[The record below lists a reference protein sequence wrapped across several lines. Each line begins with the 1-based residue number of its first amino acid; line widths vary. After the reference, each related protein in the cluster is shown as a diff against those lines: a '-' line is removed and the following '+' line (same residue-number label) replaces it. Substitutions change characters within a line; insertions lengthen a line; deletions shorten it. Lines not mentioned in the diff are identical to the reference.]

1 MSNEPKYTFKI
12 LTLGESGVGKT
23 CILRRFVENK
33 FLKNHLATIGID
45 FRAKTIQIN
54 GYEVK
59 LKIWDTAGE
68 ERFRNITNQYYKGA
82 DGIILVFD
90 LTNFDTMNKIR
101 DWYNQIKNNT
111 SSNDIGLVLVA
122 NKSDLKRE
130 VSNEEC
136 LNLSKELNIQFY
148 ETSALTGEGV
158 NEIFEYITQEI
169 ISKKNYLD
177 DTQANGVTLGIGD
190 NKNKNKD
197 KKSDCC

>member
-45 FRAKTIQIN
+45 FRAKTIPIN

-136 LNLSKELNIQFY
+136 LNLSKELNIKLY

-197 KKSDCC
+197 KKNDC

>member
-1 MSNEPKYTFKI
+1 MINEPKHTFKI

-33 FLKNHLATIGID
+33 FIKNHLATIGID
-45 FRAKTIQIN
+45 FRTKTIPIN
-54 GYEVK
+54 DYEVK

-136 LNLSKELNIQFY
+136 LNLSKELNIKLY

>member
-136 LNLSKELNIQFY
+136 LNLSKELNIKLY

-169 ISKKNYLD
+169 ISKKKYLD
-177 DTQANGVTLGIGD
+177 DTQVNGVTLGIGD

>member
-1 MSNEPKYTFKI
+1 MINEPKHTFKI

-33 FLKNHLATIGID
+33 FIKNHLATIGID
-45 FRAKTIQIN
+45 FRTKTIPIN
-54 GYEVK
+54 DYEVK

-122 NKSDLKRE
+122 KSDLKRE
-130 VSNEEC
+130 ISTEES
-136 LNLSKELNIQFY
+136 LNLSKELNIQLF

-158 NEIFEYITQEI
+158 NEIFEFLTKDI
-169 ISKKNYLD
+169 ISKKNLD
-177 DTQANGVTLGIGD
+177 DNYNEKNVTLGSGG
-190 NKNKNKD
+190 
-197 KKSDCC
+197 KKEKKGDCC

>member
-136 LNLSKELNIQFY
+136 LNLSKELNIKLY

-197 KKSDCC
+197 KKNDCC

>member
-1 MSNEPKYTFKI
+1 
-12 LTLGESGVGKT
+12 
-23 CILRRFVENK
+23 
-33 FLKNHLATIGID
+33 
-45 FRAKTIQIN
+45 
-54 GYEVK
+54 
-59 LKIWDTAGE
+59 
-68 ERFRNITNQYYKGA
+68 
-82 DGIILVFD
+82 
-90 LTNFDTMNKIR
+90 MNKIR

-136 LNLSKELNIQFY
+136 LNLSKELNIKLY

-177 DTQANGVTLGIGD
+177 DWR
-190 NKNKNKD
+190 
-197 KKSDCC
+197 

>member
-45 FRAKTIQIN
+45 FRAKTIPIN

-136 LNLSKELNIQFY
+136 LNLSKELNIKLY
-148 ETSALTGEGV
+148 ETSALIGEGV

-197 KKSDCC
+197 KKNDCC

>member
-45 FRAKTIQIN
+45 FRAKTIPIN

-136 LNLSKELNIQFY
+136 LNLSKELNIKLY

-169 ISKKNYLD
+169 INKKNYLD

>member
-1 MSNEPKYTFKI
+1 MINEPKHTFKI

-33 FLKNHLATIGID
+33 FIKNHLATIGID
-45 FRAKTIQIN
+45 FRTKTIPIN
-54 GYEVK
+54 DYEVK

-136 LNLSKELNIQFY
+136 LNLSKELNIQLY

-197 KKSDCC
+197 KKNDCC